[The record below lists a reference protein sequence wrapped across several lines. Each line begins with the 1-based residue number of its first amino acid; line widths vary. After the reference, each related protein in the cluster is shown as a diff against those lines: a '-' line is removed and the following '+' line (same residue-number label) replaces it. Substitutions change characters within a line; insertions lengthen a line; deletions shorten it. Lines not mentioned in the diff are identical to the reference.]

1 MTDYELL
8 SLWYQI
14 VGNLQTSMANYFAGV
29 FGMLG
34 VAYFVS
40 HKLDRMASWLL
51 VGLYTLFCVG
61 MLSEMYELGRSM
73 HRLALAMQEMGLEGP
88 EVTWHPAV
96 RGASFRH
103 VPLATLGMVTLIY
116 AATMVF
122 YFRAR
127 AHKGAGF
134 DVGERIKAEG

>member
-40 HKLDRMASWLL
+40 HKLDRLASWLL
-51 VGLYTLFCVG
+51 VGLYTLFCLG
-61 MLSEMYELGRSM
+61 MLSELWELGNSLRK
-73 HRLALAMQEMGLEGP
+73 LAAELRGAGVERPSIAWHSAVQGQSFAHIPVVTLAMVVLIYG
-88 EVTWHPAV
+88 
-96 RGASFRH
+96 
-103 VPLATLGMVTLIY
+103 ATL
-116 AATMVF
+116 VF

-127 AHKGAGF
+127 RFKGAGF
-134 DVGERIKAEG
+134 AVKGVG